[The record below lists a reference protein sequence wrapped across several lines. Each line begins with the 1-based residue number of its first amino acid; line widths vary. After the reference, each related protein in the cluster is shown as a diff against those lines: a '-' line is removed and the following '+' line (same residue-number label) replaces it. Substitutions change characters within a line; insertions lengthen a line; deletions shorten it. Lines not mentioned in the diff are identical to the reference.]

1 MEGLVSTALVAIGTG
16 SAAGLRPYFTVF
28 FLGLAKLLIP
38 ADAPGAISGV
48 ITQIPDIV
56 ADPWVLGVTGVLAV
70 GEFLVDKFQF
80 FDQAWD
86 VIHSVLRPV
95 FGALIGLQVG
105 DEYGATAMVTG
116 AVLGGATATG
126 VSVGKSTLRGLVN
139 LLPEPVTNVLT
150 SFGEDTAAVIVLIGV
165 VVVPPLAALAG
176 LVLLGIGIWL
186 FVRLR
191 RVWAAAKARLS
202 GNGSASAA
210 RRGPGSAPRSGST
223 AAGRGEA
230 PFTSVRE
237 ILQASASEA
246 PATGET
252 GSPPRRDEDRL

>member
-28 FLGLAKLLIP
+28 FLGVAKLLIP

-56 ADPWVLGVTGVLAV
+56 ADPWVLGITGVLAV

-105 DEYGATAMVTG
+105 DEYGTTAMVTG
-116 AVLGGATATG
+116 AALGGATATG
-126 VSVGKSTLRGLVN
+126 VSLGKSTLRGLVN

-150 SFGEDTAAVIVLIGV
+150 SLGEDTAAVIVLIGV
-165 VVVPPLAALAG
+165 VVPPLAALVG
-176 LVLLGIGIWL
+176 LVMLGIGIWL
-186 FVRLR
+186 FVKLR
-191 RVWAAAKARLS
+191 RVFTAAKARLS
-202 GNGSASAA
+202 GNGSTPA
-210 RRGPGSAPRSGST
+210 RQGFGGAQRTGST
-223 AAGRGEA
+223 AAVRDEA
-230 PFTSVRE
+230 PFTSMRE
-237 ILQASASEA
+237 ILEAGASDALA
-246 PATGET
+246 PGEP
-252 GSPPRRDEDRL
+252 GSLPRRDEDRL

>member
-28 FLGLAKLLIP
+28 FLGVAKLLIP

-56 ADPWVLGVTGVLAV
+56 ADPWVLGITGVLAV

-105 DEYGATAMVTG
+105 DEYGTTAMVTG

-126 VSVGKSTLRGLVN
+126 VSLGKSTLRGLVN

-150 SFGEDTAAVIVLIGV
+150 SLGEDTAAVIVLIGV
-165 VVVPPLAALAG
+165 VVPPLAALVG
-176 LVLLGIGIWL
+176 LVMLGIGIWL
-186 FVRLR
+186 FVKLR
-191 RVWAAAKARLS
+191 RVFTAAKARLS
-202 GNGSASAA
+202 GNGSTPA
-210 RRGPGSAPRSGST
+210 RQGSGGAQRTDST
-223 AAGRGEA
+223 APGRDEA
-230 PFTSVRE
+230 PFTSMRE
-237 ILQASASEA
+237 ILEAGASGA
-246 PATGET
+246 PAAGEP
-252 GSPPRRDEDRL
+252 GSLPRRDEDRL

>member
-28 FLGLAKLLIP
+28 FLGVAKLLIP

-56 ADPWVLGVTGVLAV
+56 ADPWVLGITGVLAA

-105 DEYGATAMVTG
+105 DEYGTTAMVTG

-126 VSVGKSTLRGLVN
+126 VSLGKSTLRGLVN

-150 SFGEDTAAVIVLIGV
+150 SLGEDTAAVIVLIGV
-165 VVVPPLAALAG
+165 VAVPPLAALVG
-176 LVLLGIGIWL
+176 LVMLGIGIWL
-186 FVRLR
+186 FVKLR
-191 RVWAAAKARLS
+191 RVFTAAKARLS
-202 GNGSASAA
+202 GNGSTPA
-210 RRGPGSAPRSGST
+210 RQGSGDAQRTDST
-223 AAGRGEA
+223 APGRDEA
-230 PFTSVRE
+230 PFTSMRE
-237 ILQASASEA
+237 ILEAGASGA
-246 PATGET
+246 PAAGEP
-252 GSPPRRDEDRL
+252 GSLPRRDEDRL

>member
-28 FLGLAKLLIP
+28 FLGVAKLLIP

-56 ADPWVLGVTGVLAV
+56 ADPWVLGITGVLAA

-105 DEYGATAMVTG
+105 DEYGTTAMVTG

-126 VSVGKSTLRGLVN
+126 VSLGRSTLRGLVN

-150 SFGEDTAAVIVLIGV
+150 SLGEDTAAVIVLIGV
-165 VVVPPLAALAG
+165 VAVPPLAALVG
-176 LVLLGIGIWL
+176 LVMLGIGIWL
-186 FVRLR
+186 FVKLR
-191 RVWAAAKARLS
+191 RVFTAAKARLS
-202 GNGSASAA
+202 GNGSTPA
-210 RRGPGSAPRSGST
+210 RQGSGGAQRTDST
-223 AAGRGEA
+223 APGRDEA
-230 PFTSVRE
+230 PFTSMRE
-237 ILQASASEA
+237 ILEAGASGA
-246 PATGET
+246 PAAGEP
-252 GSPPRRDEDRL
+252 GSLPRRDEDRL

>member
-1 MEGLVSTALVAIGTG
+1 MEGLVSTALVATGTG

-28 FLGLAKLLIP
+28 FLGVAKLLIP

-56 ADPWVLGVTGVLAV
+56 ADPWVLGITGVLAA

-105 DEYGATAMVTG
+105 DEYGTTAMVTG

-126 VSVGKSTLRGLVN
+126 VSLGRSTLRGLVN

-150 SFGEDTAAVIVLIGV
+150 SLGEDTAAVIVLIGV
-165 VVVPPLAALAG
+165 VAVPPLAALVG
-176 LVLLGIGIWL
+176 LVMLGIGIWL
-186 FVRLR
+186 FVKLR
-191 RVWAAAKARLS
+191 RVFTAAKARLS
-202 GNGSASAA
+202 GNGSTPA
-210 RRGPGSAPRSGST
+210 RQGSGGAQRTDST
-223 AAGRGEA
+223 APGRDEA
-230 PFTSVRE
+230 PFTSMRE
-237 ILQASASEA
+237 ILEAGASGA
-246 PATGET
+246 PAAGEP
-252 GSPPRRDEDRL
+252 GSLPRRDEDRL

>member
-1 MEGLVSTALVAIGTG
+1 MDGLVSTALVAIGTG

-56 ADPWVLGVTGVLAV
+56 TDPWVLGFTGVLAV

-150 SFGEDTAAVIVLIGV
+150 SLGEDTAAVIVLIGV

-176 LVLLGIGIWL
+176 LVMLGIGIWL

-191 RVWAAAKARLS
+191 RVFTAAKARLS
-202 GNGSASAA
+202 GNTSTPGRKGYGGAKRTGSS
-210 RRGPGSAPRSGST
+210 
-223 AAGRGEA
+223 AAGRAEA
-230 PFTSVRE
+230 PFTSMRE
-237 ILQASASEA
+237 ILEAGASDA
-246 PATGET
+246 PASDAA
-252 GSPPRRDEDRL
+252 GSLTRRNEDRL